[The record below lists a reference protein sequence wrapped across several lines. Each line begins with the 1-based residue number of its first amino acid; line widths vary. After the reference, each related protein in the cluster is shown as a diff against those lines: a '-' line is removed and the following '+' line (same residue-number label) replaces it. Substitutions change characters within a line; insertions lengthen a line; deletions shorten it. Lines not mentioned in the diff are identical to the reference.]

1 MGKQWKEW
9 ETLFSWPPKSLKM
22 VTAAMKL
29 KTLTPWKKSYDQ
41 PRQHIKKQRHY
52 FANKSPSSHSYGFP
66 VIMYGFESWTIKK
79 AECWRIDA
87 FELWYWRSP
96 LNCKEIKPVNLK
108 GNQSWIFIGRT
119 VSEAETPILWLPDAK
134 NWLIGKDS
142 DAGKDWRQEE
152 KGTTEM
158 KWLDGITDSMNM
170 SLSKL
175 WELVMD
181 RETWHAAVHGTA
193 KSWIWMS
200 DWEELNWHHY
210 HLEIIP
216 EIQRIQYT

>member
-1 MGKQWKEW
+1 
-9 ETLFSWPPKSLKM
+9 
-22 VTAAMKL
+22 MKL

-66 VIMYGFESWTIKK
+66 VIMYGFESWTIRK

-87 FELWYWRSP
+87 FELWCWRSP
-96 LNCKEIKPVNLK
+96 LNCKEIKRVSPE

-119 VSEAETPILWLPDAK
+119 DSEAETPILWLPDVK
-134 NWLIGKDS
+134 NWLIGKAS

-175 WELVMD
+175 WELAMD

-193 KSWIWMS
+193 KSWIWLC

-210 HLEIIP
+210 HLEFIP